1 MAMVAN
7 RAGRFIILTF
17 PLVALV
23 FAAARAQNP
32 ASAESSPLSVLKG
45 HNLDRSGTTWILTSA
60 EKNVLKDLADARALY
75 QQVAEALMRQ
85 QELEMGA
92 EGRNAE
98 ILELRERSQILNDQI
113 AAINQQLNNLVA
125 PPSGNNFVNQQ
136 RAQLAEQNN
145 ILVAQRNQVTNML
158 DTLQEQSKA
167 QGQEQKPQL
176 IAEVAQSREKYMQA
190 LYDLRKSVNNLTS
203 KYDELSKRPEIPK
216 ALEELSASTKT
227 KQRLGPSAKI
237 REAIKVLEKTEGS
250 VQSEAI
256 DLHRE
261 NGVFHVYASL
271 GKVPTKMVFDTGASL
286 TTISTNLANRIGLK
300 PKASD
305 PSVQLKTADG
315 TVVAAKRLVIPSV
328 RVGKFAVPN
337 VECAVMPPEKGD
349 VDPLLGQTFFR
360 YFKVEFNAEAG
371 KLSLKKLATDGD
383 EAKSLAD
390 ADAKPTAKATTKG
403 KRTTRPPRATAKSK
417 RSTQSRQTA
426 SDGDAQAPA
435 DQGGTQPH

>member
-1 MAMVAN
+1 MA
-7 RAGRFIILTF
+7 
-17 PLVALV
+17 
-23 FAAARAQNP
+23 
-32 ASAESSPLSVLKG
+32 E
-45 HNLDRSGTTWILTSA
+45 
-60 EKNVLKDLADARALY
+60 
-75 QQVAEALMRQ
+75 
-85 QELEMGA
+85 
-92 EGRNAE
+92 
-98 ILELRERSQILNDQI
+98 
-113 AAINQQLNNLVA
+113 
-125 PPSGNNFVNQQ
+125 
-136 RAQLAEQNN
+136 
-145 ILVAQRNQVTNML
+145 RNQVTNML

-176 IAEVAQSREKYMQA
+176 IAEVAQSREKYMQS

-237 REAIKVLEKTEGS
+237 REAIKVLEKAEGT
-250 VQSEAI
+250 VQSDTI
-256 DLHRE
+256 DLYRE

-286 TTISTNLANRIGLK
+286 TTISTKLADRIGLK

-328 RVGKFAVPN
+328 RVGKFTVPN

-349 VDPLLGQTFFR
+349 VDPLLGQTFFK
-360 YFKVEFNAEAG
+360 YFKVGFNAEAG
-371 KLSLKKLATDGD
+371 KLNLKKLATEGD
-383 EAKSLAD
+383 ETKSLAD
-390 ADAKPTAKATTKG
+390 ADAKPAAKATTKG
-403 KRTTRPPRATAKSK
+403 KRTPRPPRATAKSK

-426 SDGDAQAPA
+426 SDGDTQAAGSRWGEAQL
-435 DQGGTQPH
+435 TE